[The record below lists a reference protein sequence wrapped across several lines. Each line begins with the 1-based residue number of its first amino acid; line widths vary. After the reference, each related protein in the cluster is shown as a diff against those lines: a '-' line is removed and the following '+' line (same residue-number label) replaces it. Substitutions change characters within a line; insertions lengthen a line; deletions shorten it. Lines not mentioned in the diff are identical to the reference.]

1 MQTAVTQLALF
12 PETDEP
18 DPESGFSVRR
28 SGRARRLS
36 IKVYPRGRVEVVVPR
51 RTSARAV
58 QAFVESHRDWINN
71 TRAAFA
77 AEHPSEP
84 FALPSRINLP
94 AIDRAY
100 CVRYERAT
108 EAQNVRYRTIGS
120 TIVLSGATDDEKS
133 CVAALRRWLTAL
145 AKKEFLPR
153 LRALSAETGNAF
165 QRMQVRGQRTCWG
178 SHSGKG
184 TVSLNFCLLF
194 LEPRQ
199 LRYVL
204 VHELCHARHMDHSAR
219 FWRLVGR
226 FEPDYRQLDKGLNDA
241 WTYIPTWVGLY

>member
-1 MQTAVTQLALF
+1 MPTAATQLALF
-12 PETDEP
+12 PETIEP
-18 DPESGFSVRR
+18 DPVSGFSVRR

-58 QAFVESHRDWINN
+58 QAFVESHRDWINT

-94 AIDRAY
+94 AIDRAF

-108 EAQNVRYRTIGS
+108 GAGLVRYRTVGS
-120 TIVLSGATDDEKS
+120 TVVLSGATDDAES

-153 LRALSAETGNAF
+153 LRALSAETGNAY

-204 VHELCHARHMDHSAR
+204 VHELCHARHMNHSSR
-219 FWRLVGR
+219 FWQLVGR
-226 FEPDYRQLDKGLNDA
+226 FEPDYRRLDKGLNDA
-241 WTYIPTWVGLY
+241 WKYIPTWVGLY